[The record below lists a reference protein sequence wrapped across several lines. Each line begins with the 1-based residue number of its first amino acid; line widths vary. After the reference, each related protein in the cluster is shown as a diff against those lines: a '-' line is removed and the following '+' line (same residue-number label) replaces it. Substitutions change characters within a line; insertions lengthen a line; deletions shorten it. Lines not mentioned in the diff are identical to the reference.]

1 MLKNKIFTMVL
12 MGTIVL
18 FSGCV
23 PMASKEGS
31 IAHNIPNL
39 TTHQNTLAVSAH
51 SGNENITDEDF
62 TKAIEQSIVE
72 NSLFTKVINGSGSDY
87 LLEVAMISMEKPSFG
102 VDFTV
107 NMEAAWSL
115 KDQSNKIIMRKSIK
129 SSHTATFGDAFAA
142 QVRIRLA
149 MEGAIRENIRLGLLD
164 ISTLKLSK

>member
-12 MGTIVL
+12 MASIVL
-18 FSGCV
+18 FSGCA

-39 TTHQNTLAVSAH
+39 TTHQNSLTVSAH
-51 SGNENITDEDF
+51 SGNDNITDEDL

-72 NSLFTKVINGSGSDY
+72 NSLFTKVINGNGSDY
-87 LLEVAMISMEKPSFG
+87 LLEVAIVSMEKPYLG
-102 VDFTV
+102 LDFTV
-107 NMEAAWSL
+107 NMEATWSL
-115 KDQSNKIIMRKSIK
+115 KDQANKIIMRKSIQ
-129 SSHTATFGDAFAA
+129 SSHTATIGDALIG
-142 QVRIRLA
+142 QIRLRLA